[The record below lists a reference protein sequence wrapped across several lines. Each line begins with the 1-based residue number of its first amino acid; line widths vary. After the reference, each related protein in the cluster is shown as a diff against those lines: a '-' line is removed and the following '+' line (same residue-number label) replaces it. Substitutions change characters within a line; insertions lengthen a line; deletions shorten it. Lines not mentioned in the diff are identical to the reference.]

1 MPSKIGVP
9 RPTPPSPISLHH
21 RWSQSCQ
28 QTSSPP
34 SSEVHVNL
42 FVFAAKNF
50 LRVAPILSWRLL
62 VCCNLFQTSSFPQ
75 GSCWQSQKKV
85 KLRQWISSQT
95 LHCRQWASL
104 RSPFYAKLQHESSKN
119 WKYLNNLKLFLICV
133 WIKVSHFLMSQS
145 SSLNANLNR

>member
-1 MPSKIGVP
+1 MSSKVGVP
-9 RPTPPSPISLHH
+9 RPTPPSPTLVHH
-21 RWSQSCQ
+21 WWSPSCR
-28 QTSSPP
+28 QTSSPS

-85 KLRQWISSQT
+85 KLRQWISLQT
-95 LHCRQWASL
+95 LHCRHWASL
-104 RSPFYAKLQHESSKN
+104 RSPFCKTSTWKQQKLKNILTTWNFSSFAFGPRFYTSSWAKAAL
-119 WKYLNNLKLFLICV
+119 
-133 WIKVSHFLMSQS
+133 
-145 SSLNANLNR
+145 